1 MYVPPQL
8 NRVGDAREVVLG
20 VAGAGLDLDTTQV
33 IPDLE
38 GAPEYPFPVGKQ
50 Q

>member
-20 VAGAGLDLDTTQV
+20 IIELGMDLDGTR
-33 IPDLE
+33 IISDE
-38 GAPEYPFPVGKQ
+38 GVPEYPFPGSGQ
-50 Q
+50 E

>member
-20 VAGAGLDLDTTQV
+20 IIDIGLDLDGTHV
-33 IPDLE
+33 ISDLE
-38 GAPEYPFPVGKQ
+38 GAPEYPFPGSGQ
-50 Q
+50 E

>member
-8 NRVGDAREVVLG
+8 IRVGDAREVVLG
-20 VAGAGLDLDTTQV
+20 TIDLGFDLDGSKL
-33 IPDLE
+33 ISDLE
-38 GAPEYPFPVGKQ
+38 GAPEYPFPGGKQ